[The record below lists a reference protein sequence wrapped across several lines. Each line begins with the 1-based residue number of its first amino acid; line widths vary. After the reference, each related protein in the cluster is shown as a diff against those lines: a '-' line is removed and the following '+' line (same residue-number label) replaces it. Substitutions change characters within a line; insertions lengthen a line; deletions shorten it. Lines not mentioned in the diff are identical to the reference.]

1 MAKPFLIFDLDD
13 TLFDSEAAYAYS
25 LKSIGIDPDSTEYQE
40 ARKMVKSRLG
50 EGHVSARNR
59 ILYFKQMLDQRKQY
73 SHSQVLDLMDKYETC
88 LSEHIKNQW
97 VMLGRKYLFQNRL
110 KNIPKV
116 IITNENL
123 RTQVMKLN
131 AIDPDGSLF
140 PYVITSEEMGRE
152 KPHLALFQ
160 QAAEILGAEPKD
172 GIMVGDS
179 LENDIHPAIQ
189 LGMRAYLTTE
199 FRNLGHHQDIPTE
212 IQVIN
217 RLQDLER
224 LFHE

>member
-40 ARKMVKSRLG
+40 VRKMVKSRLG

-59 ILYFKQMLDQRKQY
+59 ILYFKQMLDQKSQY
-73 SHSQVLDLMDKYETC
+73 SPSRVLDLMDKYETC

-97 VMLGRKYLFQNRL
+97 VMLGRKHLFQNRL

-123 RTQVMKLN
+123 RTQVIKLK
-131 AIDPDGSLF
+131 AIDPDRATLYS
-140 PYVITSEEMGRE
+140 PC
-152 KPHLALFQ
+152 
-160 QAAEILGAEPKD
+160 QA
-172 GIMVGDS
+172 
-179 LENDIHPAIQ
+179 PAP
-189 LGMRAYLTTE
+189 AN
-199 FRNLGHHQDIPTE
+199 FR
-212 IQVIN
+212 
-217 RLQDLER
+217 
-224 LFHE
+224 